1 METLASQDRGREEL
15 GKRADRAM
23 RTEAPVDLFAFWQL
37 QALITP
43 RAQLPGVVAEAFAG
57 LIEIRLKE
65 DNSVRVFAN
74 AGVHVVR
81 RAEELPH
88 RVKLPGVLLRVAQD
102 DRLRAGSLKHVRK
115 PASAGQTLFAAS
127 EKLYDGVFI
136 FDAYLGPL
144 WGALTP
150 AIWSLAAHR
159 ELGTVVYSLGQPLAG
174 TNGDAAELLQL
185 IPNRAPTQSVP
196 TPKLDSGASTEA
208 LDWWTVRLNDMFG
221 VLSDPAVFTDS
232 TTHYNA
238 TKHIQA
244 LLTVEQLFRRV
255 MSLQIAHRDV
265 NARRVLLFTVLDTLE
280 RLTGRNLDTNCTL
293 SFAQRTLQYLESIIP
308 FRAAELLL
316 PAARRAVTALAHVQD
331 GFYLQRQLRTADV
344 ELPDGSGGID
354 RLAPEKAAA
363 EYLKLLRNA
372 THGHGSNK
380 SGRVDRTN
388 ALVAH
393 HTGDI
398 PDDLD
403 LLGYLY
409 LLDLLA
415 RPDVLRRV
423 LYRAGR

>member
-1 METLASQDRGREEL
+1 MAGAGDVPTSALLQVPSWFWGGVPARFLEEAGFEARLVDRDAGLWRVTTSEQYAHQRPSLVAAHHLAGPGHGRPKFDRLAGFTGGPAMETLASQDRGREEL

-208 LDWWTVRLNDMFG
+208 LDW
-221 VLSDPAVFTDS
+221 
-232 TTHYNA
+232 
-238 TKHIQA
+238 
-244 LLTVEQLFRRV
+244 
-255 MSLQIAHRDV
+255 
-265 NARRVLLFTVLDTLE
+265 
-280 RLTGRNLDTNCTL
+280 
-293 SFAQRTLQYLESIIP
+293 
-308 FRAAELLL
+308 
-316 PAARRAVTALAHVQD
+316 
-331 GFYLQRQLRTADV
+331 
-344 ELPDGSGGID
+344 
-354 RLAPEKAAA
+354 
-363 EYLKLLRNA
+363 
-372 THGHGSNK
+372 
-380 SGRVDRTN
+380 
-388 ALVAH
+388 
-393 HTGDI
+393 
-398 PDDLD
+398 
-403 LLGYLY
+403 
-409 LLDLLA
+409 
-415 RPDVLRRV
+415 
-423 LYRAGR
+423 